1 MKLHILAAAL
11 VAFGLAGTPAQAA
24 PDAQQASAAKP
35 AKAAK
40 KTGKKSAAQKKNTAS
55 SPAAASRDDDGWS
68 TFLRDD
74 DGDPNIEVDFDCGY
88 ARGTRKG
95 EKRKPCFSR

>member
-1 MKLHILAAAL
+1 MKLHLLAAAL
-11 VAFGLAGTPAQAA
+11 VAIGLAGAPAHAA
-24 PDAQQASAAKP
+24 PAKENAAAAKP
-35 AKAAK
+35 AKTAK
-40 KTGKKSAAQKKNTAS
+40 KPAKKAAAQKKK
-55 SPAAASRDDDGWS
+55 AAARRDDDGWS

-95 EKRKPCFSR
+95 EKRQPCFSR

>member
-1 MKLHILAAAL
+1 MKLHLLAAAL
-11 VAFGLAGTPAQAA
+11 VALGLAGAPAQAA
-24 PDAQQASAAKP
+24 PDAQQPAAKT
-35 AKAAK
+35 AK
-40 KTGKKSAAQKKNTAS
+40 KIVKKPTVKKKNTAS
-55 SPAAASRDDDGWS
+55 SPAAASRDDDEWS